1 MPKGNPG
8 PEETTTHK
16 PSETVCITHMFSSTH
31 YMLDWVMQKKRC
43 CERCSH
49 LQAVSLV
56 PCHDSLSPTVALVC
70 PTVSASTAAETTC
83 SWVLNFP
90 DAPPLQDWYC
100 PLLSLVFPV
109 DTPCQL
115 NEEVP
120 YPMWVACRLTHRTL
134 LWSLAA
140 AVLEWP
146 LLYKGQ
152 QGMPHSQTFLIL
164 KPRRDSQNKNYI
176 KKPRTEVPT
185 KAPALLSWELHL
197 YHYITQMADIDG
209 VRIFLWLCVVAWAQ
223 LQPWHLE
230 WLDGRTRKS
239 RLHTKF
245 EASPDYMRSCLKRQQ
260 NKTLFS

>member
-31 YMLDWVMQKKRC
+31 YMLGWVMQKKRC

-70 PTVSASTAAETTC
+70 PMVSASTVADTTC

-100 PLLSLVFPV
+100 LLLSLVFPV
-109 DTPCQL
+109 DTPCLL

-120 YPMWVACRLTHRTL
+120 CPMWVACRLTHRTL

-164 KPRRDSQNKNYI
+164 KPRRNSQNKNYI
-176 KKPRTEVPT
+176 KKPKTEVPT

-197 YHYITQMADIDG
+197 YHTNGRHWWGKNLPLA
-209 VRIFLWLCVVAWAQ
+209 LCGG
-223 LQPWHLE
+223 LS
-230 WLDGRTRKS
+230 T
-239 RLHTKF
+239 TT
-245 EASPDYMRSCLKRQQ
+245 
-260 NKTLFS
+260 TLALRMIRWEDQKVKATHQVWG